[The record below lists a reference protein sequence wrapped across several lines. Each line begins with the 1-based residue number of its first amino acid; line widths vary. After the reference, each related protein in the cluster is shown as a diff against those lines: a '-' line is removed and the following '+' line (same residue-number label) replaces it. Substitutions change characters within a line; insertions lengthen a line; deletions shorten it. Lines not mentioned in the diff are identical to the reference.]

1 MGKGPS
7 FKKHY
12 RGEPIHLVD
21 IYQIYAH
28 ILGIEPQTH
37 DGSWSRVRSYLTNS
51 SVKIQLTAA
60 PLFTIF
66 LAFLVN
72 MYA

>member
-1 MGKGPS
+1 MAKGPS

-12 RGEPIHLVD
+12 LGEPIHLVD

-28 ILGIEPQTH
+28 ILGFEPQANN
-37 DGSWSRVRSYLTNS
+37 GSWNRVRSYLTNS

-60 PLFTIF
+60 PLFTVFI
-66 LAFLVN
+66 AFLVN
-72 MYA
+72 SLI